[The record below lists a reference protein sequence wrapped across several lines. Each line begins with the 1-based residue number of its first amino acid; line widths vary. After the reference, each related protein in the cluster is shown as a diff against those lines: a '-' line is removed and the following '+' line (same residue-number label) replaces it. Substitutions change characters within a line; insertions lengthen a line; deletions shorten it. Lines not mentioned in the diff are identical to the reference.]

1 MSSSRIMRYINL
13 VLKRDNLNI
22 NVSKAIVCRILKNE
36 FGKPR
41 KIRRVFYLNS
51 KQKEQRLK
59 FCEEILNR
67 GITGEQIFFSDETK
81 IEMGSYVHDYIRLS
95 EENKDKIKKG
105 DEEAFKLINR
115 EQKKFELSIMVA
127 GGICSN
133 GLSNLIILDGSENE
147 FAYAQTLLYYKDDF
161 QQFKNPE
168 LFFEQDGATPHTSES
183 NKNLI
188 YSLLGKDKLIQNPP
202 NSPDLAY
209 PIESIWAYI
218 KPRIKKRDPK
228 NIEELKQ
235 FTIEE
240 WNSIPLNRIKNCAKN
255 YLRRIKKVI
264 EIKGARL
271 EDCHLKEIKE
281 ES

>member
-1 MSSSRIMRYINL
+1 
-13 VLKRDNLNI
+13 
-22 NVSKAIVCRILKNE
+22 
-36 FGKPR
+36 
-41 KIRRVFYLNS
+41 
-51 KQKEQRLK
+51 
-59 FCEEILNR
+59 
-67 GITGEQIFFSDETK
+67 
-81 IEMGSYVHDYIRLS
+81 MGSYVNDYIRLS

-127 GGICSN
+127 SGICSN

-161 QQFKNPE
+161 KRFKNPE

-188 YSLLGKDKLIQNPP
+188 YSLFGKDKLIQNPP

-209 PIESIWAYI
+209 PKENIWAYI
-218 KPRIKKRDPK
+218 KPRIKKRVPK

-240 WNSIPLNRIKNCAKN
+240 WNSIP
-255 YLRRIKKVI
+255 
-264 EIKGARL
+264 
-271 EDCHLKEIKE
+271 
-281 ES
+281 

>member
-1 MSSSRIMRYINL
+1 
-13 VLKRDNLNI
+13 
-22 NVSKAIVCRILKNE
+22 
-36 FGKPR
+36 
-41 KIRRVFYLNS
+41 
-51 KQKEQRLK
+51 
-59 FCEEILNR
+59 
-67 GITGEQIFFSDETK
+67 
-81 IEMGSYVHDYIRLS
+81 
-95 EENKDKIKKG
+95 
-105 DEEAFKLINR
+105 
-115 EQKKFELSIMVA
+115 MVA

-161 QQFKNPE
+161 KRFKNPE
-168 LFFEQDGATPHTSES
+168 LFFEQDGATPHTSKS

-235 FTIEE
+235 FTIEVQY
-240 WNSIPLNRIKNCAKN
+240 P
-255 YLRRIKKVI
+255 
-264 EIKGARL
+264 
-271 EDCHLKEIKE
+271 
-281 ES
+281 